1 MKSLFTSLFIA
12 LLSIFSSNAQELEN
26 SLLWKISGNG
36 LEEPSYLFG
45 TIHIAC
51 DATLSDNVKTAL
63 NKTSQ
68 IVLEIDMDDPSMQ
81 SKMKKGIYMKDGKK
95 IEDMVSKEDFEAIN
109 TLLKNAAGVP
119 LNAVQNIKPSL
130 LIAMLHPKL
139 IGCPVQSFEQELI
152 KVAQNQNK
160 EILGL
165 ETIEEQLHVFDEI
178 PYEDQLADLLR
189 SAKDNLEYEKTV
201 AAEMFKHY
209 KSGNITKL
217 EAMLGDS
224 NSNLSQHTDIFLTNR
239 NKKWISRIIEFSRT
253 QPTFFGVGALHLA
266 GKNGVIKLLRTEGY
280 KIEAVK

>member
-1 MKSLFTSLFIA
+1 MKSLLLILLTSL
-12 LLSIFSSNAQELEN
+12 LSFFTINAQELEN

-36 LEEPSYLFG
+36 IEEPSYLFG
-45 TIHIAC
+45 TIHIVC
-51 DATLSDNVKTAL
+51 DATLSDNVKMAL
-63 NKTSQ
+63 DKTSQ
-68 IVLEIDMDDPSMQ
+68 MVLEIDMDDPSMQ
-81 SKMKKGIYMKDGKK
+81 SKMRKGIYMKDGKK

-130 LIAMLHPKL
+130 IIAMLHPKL

-209 KSGNITKL
+209 KSGNIKKL
-217 EAMLGDS
+217 EAMLGNS
-224 NSNLSQHTDIFLTNR
+224 NSNMSKHTDIFLTNR
-239 NKKWISRIIEFSRT
+239 NKKWISRITELSKA

-266 GKNGVIKLLRTEGY
+266 GKNGVIKLLRAEGY
-280 KIEAVK
+280 KVEAVK